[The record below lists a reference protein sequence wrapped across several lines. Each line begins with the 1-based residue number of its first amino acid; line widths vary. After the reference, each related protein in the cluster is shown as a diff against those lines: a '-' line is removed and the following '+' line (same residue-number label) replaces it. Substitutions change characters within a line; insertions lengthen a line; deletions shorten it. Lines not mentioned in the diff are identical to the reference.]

1 MISEQSLDGWDNKPV
16 KFSNVKYPQTKD
28 NNAPQNFFLAI
39 FCGSRGSGKTYLLTK
54 LLKLLEEKK
63 IYYEEQEIPQRII
76 LICST
81 AHSDSNRVFKSLKNL
96 NWDTD
101 VIDEY
106 NESLLQDKMH
116 ELKYDLDQAKEY
128 KLYKTVYKKFKEC
141 KDIDELKDDEMLLLY
156 KHDFKNFKDLDKPKY
171 PDGFVTHY
179 IIDDMIGTNIFKN
192 GRSLFTNLCI
202 RNRHITPSN
211 IIIST
216 QSMMM
221 IPKTIRLNA
230 NLIALFKFANKN
242 TILDDIYPT
251 MSAFIT
257 EEQFKNLYDY
267 DTEQPHDALVIDATK
282 GKPIFKKN
290 FESILQIN

>member
-1 MISEQSLDGWDNKPV
+1 MISEQSLEGWDNNPV

-63 IYYEEQEIPQRII
+63 MYFEGIEIPQRIV

-81 AHSDSNRVFKSLKNL
+81 AHSDSNGVFKSLKNL
-96 NWDTD
+96 NWDED

-106 NESLLQDKMH
+106 NDSLLEDKMH
-116 ELKYDLDQAKEY
+116 ELKYDLEHAKEY

-141 KDIDELKDDEMLLLY
+141 KDIDELKDDEMVLLY
-156 KHDFKNFKDLDKPKY
+156 KHDFKDFKDLDKPKY

-179 IIDDMIGTNIFKN
+179 IIDDMLGTNIFKN

-202 RNRHITPSN
+202 RNRHVTPSN

-267 DTEQPHDALVIDATK
+267 AVSENHNALVIDATK

-290 FESILQIN
+290 FESVLNIN

>member
-63 IYYEEQEIPQRII
+63 MYFEEKEIPQRII

-96 NWDTD
+96 NWDED
-101 VIDEY
+101 VIEDY
-106 NESLLQDKMH
+106 NDSLLSNKMR
-116 ELKYDLDQAKEY
+116 ELKDDLEHAKEY
-128 KLYKTVYKKFKEC
+128 KLYQSVYKKFKEC
-141 KDIDELKDDEMLLLY
+141 KSIDELKDDEMILLHKY
-156 KHDFKNFKDLDKPKY
+156 DFIKFKDLEKPKY
-171 PDGFVTHY
+171 PDGFITHY

-202 RNRHITPSN
+202 RNRHVTPSN

-230 NLIALFKFANKN
+230 NLIVLFKFANKN
-242 TILDDIYPT
+242 IILDDIYPT

-257 EEQFKNLYDY
+257 EQEFKDLYDY
-267 DTEQPHDALVIDATK
+267 ATDESYNALVIDATK

>member
-1 MISEQSLDGWDNKPV
+1 VNALAERINEQVCLKEYRSCSGGLTHAHCAGQPASRDLVVARQKLDSQSMG
-16 KFSNVKYPQTKD
+16 
-28 NNAPQNFFLAI
+28 
-39 FCGSRGSGKTYLLTK
+39 G
-54 LLKLLEEKK
+54 
-63 IYYEEQEIPQRII
+63 
-76 LICST
+76 
-81 AHSDSNRVFKSLKNL
+81 SLKNL
-96 NWDTD
+96 NWDED

-156 KHDFKNFKDLDKPKY
+156 KYDFKNFKDLDKPKY

-221 IPKTIRLNA
+221 IPKI
-230 NLIALFKFANKN
+230 
-242 TILDDIYPT
+242 
-251 MSAFIT
+251 
-257 EEQFKNLYDY
+257 
-267 DTEQPHDALVIDATK
+267 
-282 GKPIFKKN
+282 
-290 FESILQIN
+290 

>member
-1 MISEQSLDGWDNKPV
+1 MITEQSLDGWDNKPV

-63 IYYEEQEIPQRII
+63 IYYEDQEIPQRII

-96 NWDTD
+96 NWDAD

-156 KHDFKNFKDLDKPKY
+156 KYDFKNFKDLDKPKY

-192 GRSLFTNLCI
+192 GKSLFTNLCI

-267 DTEQPHDALVIDATK
+267 ATDESYNALVIDATK
-282 GKPIFKKN
+282 GRPIFKKN
-290 FESILQIN
+290 FESILKID

>member
-1 MISEQSLDGWDNKPV
+1 MISEQSLEGWDNNPV

-28 NNAPQNFFLAI
+28 DNAPKNFFLAI

-63 IYYEEQEIPQRII
+63 MNFEGNEIPQII
-76 LICST
+76 VLICST

-96 NWDTD
+96 NWDED

-128 KLYKTVYKKFKEC
+128 KLYKTVYQKFKEC

-211 IIIST
+211 LLIKT
-216 QSMMM
+216 Q
-221 IPKTIRLNA
+221 
-230 NLIALFKFANKN
+230 
-242 TILDDIYPT
+242 Y
-251 MSAFIT
+251 
-257 EEQFKNLYDY
+257 
-267 DTEQPHDALVIDATK
+267 
-282 GKPIFKKN
+282 
-290 FESILQIN
+290 